1 MEEGHLVSCYLP
13 LERHA
18 EYGIRKT
25 QAREF
30 QMVRPE
36 LYRLAASV
44 SFIAAL
50 AGCGG
55 ADGPVELAFARVA
68 GLASGLLATWPAGS
82 YQARSAGA
90 WQAIWVLQQTFG
102 TPPSPVPL
110 VDFGHDMVVG
120 VSEGLGSSGCD
131 SLSITHVTE
140 SDTEVEVDY
149 VRTGLHFDPA
159 HPVACAAVVVPLVD
173 FVTIKQSDKPVR
185 FVRFES

>member
-1 MEEGHLVSCYLP
+1 
-13 LERHA
+13 
-18 EYGIRKT
+18 
-25 QAREF
+25 
-30 QMVRPE
+30 MVRPK
-36 LYRLAASV
+36 LYRLAAS
-44 SFIAAL
+44 ITIMAAL
-50 AGCGG
+50 AACGG
-55 ADGPVELAFARVA
+55 SDGPIELAFARVA
-68 GLASGLLATWPAGS
+68 GLASGLNLAVWPAGS

-90 WQAIWVLQQTFG
+90 WQAIWALQQTFG

-149 VRTGLHFDPA
+149 VRSGLHIDPT
-159 HPVACAAVVVPLVD
+159 HACAGVVVPLVD
-173 FVTIKQSDKPVR
+173 FVIIEQSDKPVR